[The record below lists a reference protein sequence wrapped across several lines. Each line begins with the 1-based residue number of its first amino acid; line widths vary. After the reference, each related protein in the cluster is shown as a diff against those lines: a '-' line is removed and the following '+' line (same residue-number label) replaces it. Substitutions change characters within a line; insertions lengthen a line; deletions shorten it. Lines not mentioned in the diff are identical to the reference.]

1 MPAKPAR
8 FVVLSRDELSRSGHQ
23 LEQGGPKFLP
33 YTRVQLSGGTDGQR
47 SDASTS
53 FLVHLD
59 GLDVPEK
66 QRAELERAIQGAVLN
81 EVARFDFGAA
91 VGVRIPRRE
100 WLGIWLERLGGR
112 DIPMPKI
119 TFGGR

>member
-1 MPAKPAR
+1 MAR
-8 FVVLSRDELSRSGHQ
+8 SARRRELSPVAINESTAQEVLMASGQ
-23 LEQGGPKFLP
+23 TQ
-33 YTRVQLSGGTDGQR
+33 
-47 SDASTS
+47 STS